1 MVSACTTGHWRQGQ
15 VWKSKASILT
25 YLSRG
30 NGEEVSGSTRQPSEH
45 VIELPAVALLEHEE
59 KSENS
64 SPRIFAPPFSRATFQ
79 LIRSHSLLDRI
90 NR

>member
-1 MVSACTTGHWRQGQ
+1 MVSACTAGNWRQGQ

-45 VIELPAVALLEHEE
+45 VIELPAVALVTGR
-59 KSENS
+59 NS
-64 SPRIFAPPFSRATFQ
+64 AWLNFRVFVTATSFFGCIVSTFTSPCNAAG
-79 LIRSHSLLDRI
+79 
-90 NR
+90 